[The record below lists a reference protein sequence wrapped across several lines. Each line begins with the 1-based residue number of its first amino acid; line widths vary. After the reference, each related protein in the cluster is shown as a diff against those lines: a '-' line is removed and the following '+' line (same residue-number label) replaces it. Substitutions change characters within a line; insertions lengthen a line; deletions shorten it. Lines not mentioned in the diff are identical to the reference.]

1 MHFPCLQVSLIGLSD
16 ADIAIFGGD
25 LNAAPIENQHHP
37 YGMMRSVMKDSL
49 TEKFPSASLHP
60 AFATF
65 GNADNTY
72 THNSIPERIDYLM
85 FRAKSHIDMK
95 VGLCKRC
102 LEISGNYI
110 LVDFIL
116 SPRHILRVFL
126 FQVLDFSMPLFMTM
140 TAEGSAVSLSDHEA
154 LLGVYEIEAVRVYN
168 ESLPRRA
175 LDTIHW

>member
-1 MHFPCLQVSLIGLSD
+1 MSLIGLSD

-95 VGLCKRC
+95 VGLCMY
-102 LEISGNYI
+102 LYLGN
-110 LVDFIL
+110 LGKFIL
-116 SPRHILRVFL
+116 GSGLQYAPVHDDDNRGLCCVPVRPRGTSRRLR
-126 FQVLDFSMPLFMTM
+126 D
-140 TAEGSAVSLSDHEA
+140 
-154 LLGVYEIEAVRVYN
+154 
-168 ESLPRRA
+168 
-175 LDTIHW
+175 

>member
-1 MHFPCLQVSLIGLSD
+1 MSLIGLSD

-72 THNSIPERIDYLM
+72 THTSIPERIDYLM

-95 VGLCKRC
+95 VGLFDDLRRW
-102 LEISGNYI
+102 I
-110 LVDFIL
+110 LL
-116 SPRHILRVFL
+116 TT
-126 FQVLDFSMPLFMTM
+126 QVQF
-140 TAEGSAVSLSDHEA
+140 
-154 LLGVYEIEAVRVYN
+154 
-168 ESLPRRA
+168 
-175 LDTIHW
+175 

>member
-72 THNSIPERIDYLM
+72 THNSFIVWRLTLT
-85 FRAKSHIDMK
+85 KGTS
-95 VGLCKRC
+95 
-102 LEISGNYI
+102 
-110 LVDFIL
+110 LVNMHQNL
-116 SPRHILRVFL
+116 
-126 FQVLDFSMPLFMTM
+126 
-140 TAEGSAVSLSDHEA
+140 VSCQTHA
-154 LLGVYEIEAVRVYN
+154 
-168 ESLPRRA
+168 
-175 LDTIHW
+175 TIMQ

>member
-1 MHFPCLQVSLIGLSD
+1 MSLIGLSD

-95 VGLCKRC
+95 VGLCM
-102 LEISGNYI
+102 Y
-110 LVDFIL
+110 
-116 SPRHILRVFL
+116 L
-126 FQVLDFSMPLFMTM
+126 FGELKGGKKIKNTFK
-140 TAEGSAVSLSDHEA
+140 
-154 LLGVYEIEAVRVYN
+154 
-168 ESLPRRA
+168 
-175 LDTIHW
+175 